1 MSLRSG
7 AAARCVAVLLAL
19 VTVLYP
25 LGVYL
30 SLGHIAPQWL
40 AVMLS
45 ALAAGRAV
53 LTRQGFWW
61 MVAAGAAVLAL
72 LSWLLGGSPTVVKL
86 YPVMVSLV
94 LLAVFAYSLWSPP
107 SVVERL
113 ARLREPD
120 LPPDAVRYT
129 AQVTGVWCVFFVFNA
144 VIALLTS
151 LAASDA
157 VWALYNGLLSYV
169 LMGALM
175 AGEWCVRQRVRRRHA
190 QGGRQLEEA
199 AA

>member
-1 MSLRSG
+1 MSLRG
-7 AAARCVAVLLAL
+7 GFAARGVAVLLAL

-25 LGVYL
+25 FGVYL
-30 SLGHIAPQWL
+30 SLGRIAPQWF

-53 LTRQGFWW
+53 LMRQGFWW
-61 MVAAGAAVLAL
+61 VVAAGAAVLAL
-72 LSWLLGGSPTVVKL
+72 LSWLQGGSPTAVKL

-107 SVVERL
+107 SVAERL

-120 LPPDAVRYT
+120 LPPEAVRYT
-129 AQVTGVWCVFFVFNA
+129 ARVTGVWCVFFVFNA
-144 VIALLTS
+144 AIALLTC

-157 VWALYNGLLSYV
+157 VWVLYNGLLSYV

-175 AGEWCVRQRVRRRHA
+175 LGEWCVRQRVRRRHM
-190 QGGRQLEEA
+190 QGGRPLEKMA
-199 AA
+199 A